1 MFSHSVWLY
10 RISHFFLLVIFSCN
24 YFVVCTIS
32 RCWFFQHFKENP
44 LLEWVEFSKWTE
56 LCSLATNNLQTSFL
70 IAATQRDKKAFLSFM
85 YNTAF
90 NKGHTQSQLWVYR
103 FSVALSFSHSLIC
116 QSPLPQV
123 SIFLYMPTLCVYVF
137 LAISFLYLHLLSL
150 SGSACKNAAITP
162 WPGTWLTAHSL
173 YFNSLNTK

>member
-70 IAATQRDKKAFLSFM
+70 IAAAQRDKKAFLSFM

-137 LAISFLYLHLLSL
+137 LAIFISL
-150 SGSACKNAAITP
+150 SPPPLAV
-162 WPGTWLTAHSL
+162 WLCLQECGHHTLARYLTDSS
-173 YFNSLNTK
+173 FTVFQ